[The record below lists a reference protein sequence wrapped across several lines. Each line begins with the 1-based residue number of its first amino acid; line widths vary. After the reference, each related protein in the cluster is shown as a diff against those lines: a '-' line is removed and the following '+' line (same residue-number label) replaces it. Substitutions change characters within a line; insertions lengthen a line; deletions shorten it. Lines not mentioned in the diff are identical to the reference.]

1 MEELDIQ
8 QNSVIKI
15 MDSCMLKSVKEAFEE
30 LPIRSELTVEESE
43 IDLDAPKTLPFETN
57 SVVGND
63 VKHEINN
70 GDKASPSQNNNS
82 F

>member
-15 MDSCMLKSVKEAFEE
+15 MDSCVLKSVKEAFEE

-43 IDLDAPKTLPFETN
+43 IDLDAPKTLPFA
-57 SVVGND
+57 V
-63 VKHEINN
+63 
-70 GDKASPSQNNNS
+70 
-82 F
+82 